1 MHIYF
6 RLSYAEG
13 HTEGIAKMFYKRN
26 GSATIMQPWTTYIN
40 KLMNIE
46 QDEPE
51 SDAVDKKILDSI
63 ANSQERWVK
72 GVQSI
77 LARQS
82 KAQSD
87 KKLQKSTVKQSN
99 APPSSAM
106 TKGSVLPGT
115 NKKKRL
121 EWTKEE
127 DDELRKRA
135 KIHGNGNWK
144 DILDNSDI
152 LKNRYSGVTV
162 LKAREG
168 IRERWRRGLF
178 KPSDDQSANRN
189 ASTSTSNSYPRH
201 RWSAIED
208 SALELGV
215 DMYGNN
221 WEDILKNSTVL
232 QEKYCHLPATDAQR
246 YLKERWSRKLSTNMG
261 VERNNNK
268 KRTFA
273 SPIQHR
279 RKKKGRLNT
288 KSISRDFHFS
298 DKEVPGRESISV
310 KSKSTPPI
318 IDFHSSSDDE
328 SPSVIFT
335 TDDEQDDA
343 KKKNPNH
350 HLMERWKVYGKKR
363 LMKSQAEK
371 KKKKSSIID
380 LQSSEDESST
390 SVSAGKVTPDRGCFI
405 STGKQ
410 NDIGDGG
417 IVYKK
422 LTVRELRRQKA
433 RDRGE
438 SIIRVSGYKRRKIT
452 KRKKRK
458 AILNESEAS
467 SEDDGD
473 NMCMLK
479 SPPVQKRAKVLIEFS
494 I

>member
-1 MHIYF
+1 
-6 RLSYAEG
+6 
-13 HTEGIAKMFYKRN
+13 
-26 GSATIMQPWTTYIN
+26 MQPWTTYIN

-51 SDAVDKKILDSI
+51 SDAVDKKILVSI
-63 ANSQERWVK
+63 AKSQERWVK

-77 LARQS
+77 LARLS
-82 KAQSD
+82 KAQPN
-87 KKLQKSTVKQSN
+87 KRVLETNTVK
-99 APPSSAM
+99 PSRTPSFAM
-106 TKGSVLPGT
+106 AKGSVLPGT
-115 NKKKRL
+115 KKKKGSG
-121 EWTKEE
+121 WTKEE
-127 DDELRKRA
+127 DDELRMRA

-144 DILDNSDI
+144 DILDNSYI
-152 LKNRYSGVTV
+152 LQNRYSGVTV

-168 IRERWRRGLF
+168 IRERFRRGLF
-178 KPSDDQSANRN
+178 KSSDDQSASRN
-189 ASTSTSNSYPRH
+189 ASTSTSSYPRH
-201 RWSAIED
+201 RWLAIED

-221 WEDILKNSTVL
+221 WEGILKNSTVL

-246 YLKERWSRKLSTNMG
+246 YLQERWSRKLSTSMG

-279 RKKKGRLNT
+279 RKKKGRIT
-288 KSISRDFHFS
+288 KSISHDFHFS
-298 DKEVPGRESISV
+298 DNKVSGRE
-310 KSKSTPPI
+310 KSSNAESHLSI
-318 IDFHSSSDDE
+318 IDTHSSSDDE

-350 HLMERWKVYGKKR
+350 HLMERWEAYGKKR

-380 LQSSEDESST
+380 LQSSEDETSSSEDESST
-390 SVSAGKVTPDRGCFI
+390 SASAGKVTPDRGCFI

-417 IVYKK
+417 VAYKK

-438 SIIRVSGYKRRKIT
+438 STIRVSGYKRKTIK

-458 AILNESEAS
+458 ATLDESEAS
-467 SEDDGD
+467 SEEDGHD
-473 NMCMLK
+473 MCMLK
-479 SPPVQKRAKVLIEFS
+479 SPPEQKRAKVLIEFS

>member
-1 MHIYF
+1 
-6 RLSYAEG
+6 
-13 HTEGIAKMFYKRN
+13 
-26 GSATIMQPWTTYIN
+26 MQPWTTYIN

-63 ANSQERWVK
+63 AKSQERWVK

-77 LARQS
+77 LARRS
-82 KAQSD
+82 KAQS
-87 KKLQKSTVKQSN
+87 KVLRNSTLK
-99 APPSSAM
+99 PSMISPSFAM
-106 TKGSVLPGT
+106 AKGSVLPGT
-115 NKKKRL
+115 KKKKGSG
-121 EWTKEE
+121 WTEEE

-135 KIHGNGNWK
+135 IIHGNGNWK
-144 DILDNSDI
+144 DILDNSVI

-168 IRERWRRGLF
+168 IRERFRRGLF
-178 KPSDDQSANRN
+178 KRSSDQTSRN
-189 ASTSTSNSYPRH
+189 ASTSTSSYPRH
-201 RWSAIED
+201 RWSVIED

-232 QEKYCHLPATDAQR
+232 QEKYCHLPATDVQR
-246 YLKERWSRKLSTNMG
+246 YLRERWSRKLNTSMG

-268 KRTFA
+268 KKTFA
-273 SPIQHR
+273 SPIHHR
-279 RKKKGRLNT
+279 RKKKGRISSLNT

-298 DKEVPGRESISV
+298 DKKVSGRAKPNV
-310 KSKSTPPI
+310 VTSKSTPLI
-318 IDFHSSSDDE
+318 IDTHSSSDDE

-335 TDDEQDDA
+335 TDDEQDNA

-350 HLMERWKVYGKKR
+350 HLMDRWKAYGKKR

-371 KKKKSSIID
+371 KKKKKSSIID
-380 LQSSEDESST
+380 LQSSEDEFSSSEDESST
-390 SVSAGKVTPDRGCFI
+390 SASAGKVTPDRGCFI

-410 NDIGDGG
+410 NDIGDG
-417 IVYKK
+417 VAYKK

-438 SIIRVSGYKRRKIT
+438 STIRVSGYKRRKIK

-458 AILNESEAS
+458 AILDESEAS

-479 SPPVQKRAKVLIEFS
+479 SPPEQKRAKVLIEFS